1 MTYLLVRFKTGLFLE
16 LFLQKPC
23 KTCTCV
29 TYYCEFALARRVKY
43 LYSWAKKH
51 VNVEGGFSSTYTS
64 LETHQKVGARES
76 LNGRENM
83 AQRKSKERPE
93 ETLGSPTRTAAIVWN
108 WSGKTLSPGALLAV
122 LYFSSC
128 LIFPP
133 VRTFPHPNYLPLGLR
148 GWHLQLIFK
157 LSRLVKVDFC

>member
-1 MTYLLVRFKTGLFLE
+1 MLMWKVDFKHLHILGDPPE
-16 LFLQKPC
+16 
-23 KTCTCV
+23 
-29 TYYCEFALARRVKY
+29 
-43 LYSWAKKH
+43 S
-51 VNVEGGFSSTYTS
+51 
-64 LETHQKVGARES
+64 GARES

-93 ETLGSPTRTAAIVWN
+93 ETLGSPTRTAATVWN

-133 VRTFPHPNYLPLGLR
+133 VRTFPRPNYLPLGLR